1 SKTDRS
7 VPLTENIS
15 APDPNPCKNVDR
27 IFFGSSSVLYHW
39 IKQCSIPFI
48 GLHAQGSSAQFGA
61 HDRMT
66 LIASFTWVMGSTA
79 PLRDQLRR
87 SIDRSSRSIARGTVI
102 APADRILRA
111 LAGGLASID
120 LRADLL

>member
-1 SKTDRS
+1 
-7 VPLTENIS
+7 
-15 APDPNPCKNVDR
+15 

-120 LRADLL
+120 LRADLLAIVVGLLIAVMWCSAALLLAAAGGK